1 MVGLQ
6 KIYTFATQF
15 IVYKSQ
21 EMNITRTNVDALNA
35 VVTVEVSKNDYAAKV
50 EKVLADYRKNA
61 SIPGFRK
68 GAVPMSLIQKQYG
81 KAVLLEEVNKV
92 LQENLNKYLT
102 EEKLDI
108 LGNPLPKVSEDFDW
122 NKEDFSFDFELGL
135 APEFSVDLSAKN
147 NLTSYKII
155 ADDKMLN
162 NQIERVQKQ
171 YGKLISKDTV
181 EEGDDLKLTFANEA
195 NGINNSTSIELDVF
209 KDKKTA
215 KKFIGKKVGD
225 VVELETKGLFDDD
238 HKLMDYLKVDHD
250 AVHGLDIIVSAT
262 IDGVTNSEKA
272 ELNQE
277 LFDKLFGEG
286 VVSSVEEV
294 KAKIKE
300 DAEKQFMQQADQ
312 KFLNDVTEFL
322 LENTKFDLPSEFL
335 IKWLQNSGEKQLTA
349 AEAKAEFEKSEKGLR
364 YQLIEGKIMTEN
376 QLQINFEDLKAFTTE
391 LIKKQMAQF
400 GQMNPT
406 QEDIDGIVARVLSNQ
421 DEVRRLSEQVMS
433 EKMLNLFKDK
443 VKAKSKEVSYE
454 EFVKEM
460 YGE

>member
-1 MVGLQ
+1 
-6 KIYTFATQF
+6 
-15 IVYKSQ
+15 
-21 EMNITRTNVDALNA
+21 MNITRTNVDSLNA
-35 VVTVEVSKNDYAAKV
+35 VVTVAVSRNDYASKV
-50 EKVLADYRKNA
+50 EKVLADYKKNA

-92 LQENLNKYLT
+92 LQENLNNYLV
-102 EEKLDI
+102 EEKVDI
-108 LGNPLPKVSEDFDW
+108 LGNPLPKVTEDIDW
-122 NKEDFSFDFELGL
+122 NKEDFTFDFELGL

-147 NLTSYKII
+147 NLTSFKII

-162 NQIERVQKQ
+162 DQIERIQKQ

-181 EEGDDLKLTFANEA
+181 EEGYDLNVTFTNEA
-195 NGINNSTSIELDVF
+195 NGINNTTSILLDVF
-209 KDKKTA
+209 KDKKVA
-215 KKFIGKKVGD
+215 KNFIGKKVGD
-225 VVELETKGLFDDD
+225 VVEVGTKGLFDDV
-238 HKLMDYLKVDHD
+238 HKLMDYLKVEHD
-250 AVHGLDIIVSAT
+250 LVHGLDIEVSVKIEGIT
-262 IDGVTNSEKA
+262 TSEKA

-286 VVSSVEEV
+286 VVTSVDGV

-300 DAEKQFMQQADQ
+300 DAEKQFVQQADQ

-322 LENTKFDLPSEFL
+322 LESTKFDLPSEFL
-335 IKWLQNSGEKQLTA
+335 IKWLQNAGEKPLTEE
-349 AEAKAEFEKSEKGLR
+349 EAREEFAKSERGLR

-376 QLQINFEDLKAFTTE
+376 NLQITFEDLKAFTSE

-421 DEVRRLSEQVMS
+421 DEVKRLSEQVMS
-433 EKMLNLFKDK
+433 EKMLNLFKEK
-443 VKAKSKEVSYE
+443 VKAKTKEVSYE
-454 EFVKEM
+454 QFVKEM